1 MCHSKREADR
11 ANGETGKGS
20 IVGDGTDGG
29 GSGNLRRGVGAL
41 EQFQKR
47 VNALLADFEG
57 SPAGRSKVAAQRV
70 SRASLSGQNACFA
83 EADGLYTQYN
93 RVHESLVALSK
104 SLGDQIEYLSLGVH
118 AAAVGFDNVD
128 DDTRRRFH
136 TIQTRLDAEREAAHA
151 EHAQTGKA
159 GKPEQPRTDTNGPS
173 AYDDL
178 GDS

>member
-1 MCHSKREADR
+1 MEK
-11 ANGETGKGS
+11 
-20 IVGDGTDGG
+20 
-29 GSGNLRRGVGAL
+29 
-41 EQFQKR
+41 FQKS
-47 VNALLADFEG
+47 VNTLLANLES
-57 SPAGRSKVAAQRV
+57 SPAGKSKIAAQEV
-70 SRASLSGQNACFA
+70 SRSAFSGQNTSFA

-93 RVHESLVALSK
+93 RVHESLVTLSK

-136 TIQTRLDAEREAAHA
+136 EIRMDLEEERKR
-151 EHAQTGKA
+151 AQGEK
-159 GKPEQPRTDTNGPS
+159 KDQPEQPRSDSRTGS